1 MFSICP
7 KDLVDKQALSPCK
20 AHEKT
25 FTTNKYMFVLCWEDM
40 TIMKKYFS
48 AHEDHSNNSLICKTD
63 LLIDVHSLFIIG
75 AHNIC
80 SYSEQ

>member
-40 TIMKKYFS
+40 TIMKKYFR
-48 AHEDHSNNSLICKTD
+48 LMK
-63 LLIDVHSLFIIG
+63 IIQIIPWY
-75 AHNIC
+75 AKQI
-80 SYSEQ
+80 Y